1 MKKAK
6 FIIIGLVCICL
17 ICFGFYSFTKDR
29 ETLEKDLTEVE
40 KLIVKDLDK
49 NYPKTPREVVKFY
62 MKINRCFYGE
72 KLSDEQVNE
81 LVDQTLLLLDEDL
94 RGENPR
100 DTFYDSI
107 VSEMEDA
114 QSNNLTI
121 VSVDVCD
128 TNEVKYIDD
137 KKGDGTVDKLA
148 YVKADYFINSDGAF
162 VYSYQEFVLRQ
173 DDDGRWK
180 IITFYDIEGESLED

>member
-6 FIIIGLVCICL
+6 FIIIGLACICL

-29 ETLEKDLTEVE
+29 ETVEKDLTEVE

-49 NYPKTPREVVKFY
+49 SYPKTPREVVKFY
-62 MKINRCFYGE
+62 MRINRCFYGE
-72 KLSDEQVNE
+72 ELSDEQVNE

-94 RGENPR
+94 LAENPR
-100 DTFYDSI
+100 DKFYDSI
-107 VSEMEDA
+107 VLEMKEAKSD
-114 QSNNLTI
+114 NITV

-128 TNEVKYIDD
+128 TNEVKRIDD
-137 KKGDGTVDKLA
+137 KKGDGTIDKLA
-148 YVKADYFINSDGAF
+148 YVNGNYFINYDGSF
-162 VYSYQEFVLRQ
+162 VYSYKEFVLRQ

-180 IITFYDIEGESLED
+180 IITFYDVEGERLED